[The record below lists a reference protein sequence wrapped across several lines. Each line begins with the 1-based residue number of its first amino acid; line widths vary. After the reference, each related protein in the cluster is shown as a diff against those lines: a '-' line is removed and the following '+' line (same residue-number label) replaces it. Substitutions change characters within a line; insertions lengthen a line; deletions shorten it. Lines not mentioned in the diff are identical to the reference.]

1 MGQALVEDIAVVVE
15 AGGEA
20 GRKLSI
26 PQFKELLKNKPMRNR
41 LKMLID
47 IPDSSSLLQWQSI
60 FRDFITTIAVARLK

>member
-1 MGQALVEDIAVVVE
+1 MGQALVEVIAVVVE
-15 AGGEA
+15 AGAEA

-26 PQFKELLKNKPMRNR
+26 PQFKELLKNKPMRDR

-60 FRDFITTIAVARLK
+60 FRDFIRGTQ